1 MNSNIV
7 AGRREMTGLDIYA
20 TLAYFRDR
28 CQFHRERVNDGWAI
42 GYLAR
47 VILSFDIGPQRVL
60 QLPPLAIAE
69 MTRTAARKQGRKKR
83 YIRFLGQVDVL
94 LPSPS

>member
-1 MNSNIV
+1 MPPSLIFW
-7 AGRREMTGLDIYA
+7 Y
-20 TLAYFRDR
+20 R

-47 VILSFDIGPQRVL
+47 VILSFDIAPQRVL
-60 QLPPLAIAE
+60 QPLTAGH
-69 MTRTAARKQGRKKR
+69 RRDDQSTAARKQGRKKR
-83 YIRFLGQVDVL
+83 YIRFFGGGEVDVL

>member
-1 MNSNIV
+1 MPPSLIFW
-7 AGRREMTGLDIYA
+7 Y
-20 TLAYFRDR
+20 R

-47 VILSFDIGPQRVL
+47 VILSFDIAPQRVL

-69 MTRTAARKQGRKKR
+69 MTRAAARKQGRKKR